1 MKTKLED
8 FLNNLKQ
15 AKEKDKNKSE
25 IYETT
30 NTNYRESMN
39 LMKKL
44 RKKKMEVER
53 EKLLLYQ
60 KMEEVEKEIDKIE
73 KEIDNARAEAKN
85 GLITS
90 KRKEVIN
97 KK

>member
-39 LMKKL
+39 FN
-44 RKKKMEVER
+44 
-53 EKLLLYQ
+53 EKTT
-60 KMEEVEKEIDKIE
+60 KE
-73 KEIDNARAEAKN
+73 KN
-85 GLITS
+85 GSRKGKITS
-90 KRKEVIN
+90 ISKNGRS
-97 KK
+97 